1 MKPTDR
7 SAAATDGLIS
17 DEVEF
22 AGALLSVG
30 AVADRAMVTRTL
42 RRVRTEALVIEERRQ
57 RTRRAVGVAILGFSL
72 LLLVLTPVLW
82 GGFHA
87 QLDEGWSA
95 FTAVD
100 LQQMYVIAW
109 LFPVTM
115 AGLIMAFAGARRL
128 RSGRRSDHRV
138 TSRLASLV
146 R

>member
-1 MKPTDR
+1 MMPMDR
-7 SAAATDGLIS
+7 RRHASLSRPAEEAVL
-17 DEVEF
+17 

-30 AVADRAMVTRTL
+30 AVADRTMVSRTL
-42 RRVRTEALVIEERRQ
+42 RRVRTEAIAIEERRQ
-57 RTRRAVGVAILGFSL
+57 RVRRAVGLAILGFSL

-82 GGFHA
+82 SGFHT

-100 LQQMYVIAW
+100 LQLLYVIAW

-115 AGLIMAFAGARRL
+115 AALVIAFVGARRA
-128 RSGRRSDHRV
+128 RSGRRGDHGAA
-138 TSRLASLV
+138 SRAAFLV